1 MTSSQATSLT
11 ERLAALAARSAPS
24 VAPVTQP
31 DLTLVDRV
39 EELVDLTDGL
49 RLDVGTLNAHGDV
62 QASALAQLESRLT
75 AVEAQVGELGQLV
88 RAESARLEA
97 ALGQRVE
104 EAALALAETLL
115 SGGSGSTND
124 D

>member
-11 ERLAALAARSAPS
+11 ERLAALAARSAPTI
-24 VAPVTQP
+24 APVAQP

-49 RLDVGTLNAHGDV
+49 RVDVGTLNAHGDV
-62 QASALAQLESRLT
+62 QTSALAQVESRLT
-75 AVEAQVGELGQLV
+75 AVETQVSDLGQLV
-88 RAESARLEA
+88 RAESTRLEA

-115 SGGSGSTND
+115 SGGAGSTD
-124 D
+124 EG